1 MQGQSQGR
9 QWHEGLGEGSVLGMN
24 SGTEVAGAVG
34 TLWVGGGCVLRWM
47 ETTHCAPKQQL
58 AGETPGSGTFGGDGS
73 H

>member
-34 TLWVGGGCVLRWM
+34 TLWVGGGRVLRWM
-47 ETTHCAPKQQL
+47 ETTRCAPKQQL
-58 AGETPGSGTFGGDGS
+58 TGETHGSGTFRGDGS